1 MMKTINCPLHGFID
15 ITPRMQ
21 KIIDTIEFKRLHDLR
36 QLGVSYMVYP
46 SANHTRFEHS
56 LGVSYLARQ
65 LMESL
70 QKHQPELEI
79 DDNTIELVQI
89 AGLLH
94 DIGHGPFSHLFD
106 DYIIKP
112 GDPEHEERGIKM
124 IVRIIKAY
132 DIPITDEEKQM
143 IIDMIQPPD
152 DKKENYLYQI
162 IANKQCSIDVDKIDY
177 IQRDSFHLG
186 FGLNDRYERLI
197 TMCRVV
203 DFNGN
208 KVLSWPT
215 KLQDEIVLLFRTRYR
230 LHKNVYNHHTV
241 KACEYLV
248 TDLIK
253 SHTDVDFKLY
263 YNLIRYT
270 DSFILFSKNT
280 EQQSIL
286 TKIMR
291 RQLPKLIGEKIVNK
305 ENMTI
310 IKKHFEDFV
319 KILNKYHIINRGVMQ
334 LKIGFISGNGENPLN
349 NVVYYEKNKEPSK
362 ITEYDSFIVPKNCQE
377 YIFRIYYEPKNSDQE
392 KSCLEL
398 WKHFCNDYPILK

>member
-1 MMKTINCPLHGFID
+1 MIKTINCPLHGFIS

-56 LGVSYLARQ
+56 LGVSHLAK
-65 LMESL
+65 LLIESL
-70 QKHQPELEI
+70 QKNHPELKI
-79 DDNTIELVQI
+79 SDNTVELVQI
-89 AGLLH
+89 AGLVH

-106 DYIIKP
+106 DYIIGKN
-112 GDPEHEERGIKM
+112 DPQHEERGIIMFKKM
-124 IVRIIKAY
+124 IEDY
-132 DIPITDEEKQM
+132 NIPILNEELKI

-152 DKKENYLYQI
+152 DKKNNYLYQI

-177 IQRDSFHLG
+177 IQRDSYHLG

-203 DFNGN
+203 DFNGD

-230 LHKNVYNHHTV
+230 LHKNVYNHHAV

-248 TDLIK
+248 ADLIAGSAHDYK
-253 SHTDVDFKLY
+253 HFKQY
-263 YNLIRYT
+263 YNFIRYT
-270 DSFILFSKNT
+270 DSFVLAQARRDGSLGRIFNR
-280 EQQSIL
+280 
-286 TKIMR
+286 IMLR
-291 RQLPKLIGEKIVNK
+291 KLPKLLIEKIINK
-305 ENMTI
+305 EKSDQLFAELQN
-310 IKKHFEDFV
+310 FV
-319 KILNKYHIINRGVMQ
+319 SILNKNNIENKGIMK

-349 NVVYYEKNKEPSK
+349 NVVYFDKTNNGFK
-362 ITEYDSFIVPKNCQE
+362 INEYDSFIVPKNCQE
-377 YIFRIYYEPKNSDQE
+377 CVFRVYCDFKNDEEE
-392 KSCLEL
+392 KKALQL
-398 WKHFCNDYPILK
+398 WEEFCNK